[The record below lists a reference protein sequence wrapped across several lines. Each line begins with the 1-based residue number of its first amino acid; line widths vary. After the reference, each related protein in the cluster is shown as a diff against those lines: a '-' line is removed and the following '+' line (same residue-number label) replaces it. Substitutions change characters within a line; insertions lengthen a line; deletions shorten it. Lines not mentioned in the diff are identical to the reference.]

1 MKWDMNNQINED
13 NNNANN
19 NDALM
24 TAYLL
29 KTVSTTTLV
38 EVNQLKSECNT
49 IWDNYT
55 LVQCLCSELD
65 WKGEPKK

>member
-1 MKWDMNNQINED
+1 MNNQINED

-65 WKGEPKK
+65 